1 MMIWIEEENGDDM
14 IWIEEENGD
23 DVIWIEEEN
32 GDDLK
37 EEHDDD
43 MDRGGEWR

>member
-23 DVIWIEEEN
+23 DV
-32 GDDLK
+32 K
-37 EEHDDD
+37 EDHDDD
-43 MDRGGEWR
+43 MDR